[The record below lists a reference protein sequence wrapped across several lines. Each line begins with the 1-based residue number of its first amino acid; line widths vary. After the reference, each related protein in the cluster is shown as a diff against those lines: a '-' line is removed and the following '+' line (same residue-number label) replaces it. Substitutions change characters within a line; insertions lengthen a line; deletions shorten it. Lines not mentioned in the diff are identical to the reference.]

1 MNSTRTNS
9 DLRPALVL
17 LLLLTVLTGVIY
29 PLGVTLVGGLLFPAA
44 AGGSLV
50 ERDNRVI
57 GSHWIGQDWQGP
69 QWFHGRPSATGE
81 RPYNPLPSSGSNLG
95 PRNPDLAA
103 MFTERATALRDAH
116 PGTTGPLPVDLLTA
130 SSSGLDP
137 HVSPAAAR
145 LQVAA
150 VAAAR
155 GLSVDA
161 VGALVDRAIE
171 PPQFGFL
178 GEARVNVMRLNLA
191 LDSLTSLG
199 AP

>member
-1 MNSTRTNS
+1 MNTTRDTG

-29 PLGVTLVGGLLFPAA
+29 PLGITLAGGLLFPGAA
-44 AGGSLV
+44 HGSLI
-50 ERDNRVI
+50 ERDGRVV

-69 QWFHGRPSATGE
+69 EWFQGRPSATGE

-95 PRNPDLAA
+95 PLNPDLAA
-103 MFTERATALRDAH
+103 LFTERAAALREAH
-116 PGTTGPLPVDLLTA
+116 PGAEGPLPVDLLTA

-137 HVSPAAAR
+137 HITPAAAR
-145 LQVAA
+145 LQAA
-150 VAAAR
+150 RVAAAR
-155 GLSVDA
+155 GMSVASVDA
-161 VGALVDRAIE
+161 LVERATE

-178 GEARVNVMRLNLA
+178 GEARVNVLRLNLS
-191 LDSLTSLG
+191 LDSLAKVG